1 MRPRS
6 AGIGANE
13 MSDRKRRY
21 VPKRPK
27 PTQNTSE
34 GLARVRHPGLRS
46 LCMEV
51 KGVIVVEDSYP
62 SDDSAY
68 PCRAAALEHV
78 ANRPILHHVLDT
90 LTSAGVDEVIVA
102 SSVERANA
110 VRTCLEAAERRNGIR
125 LVFVE
130 TPNPVDLV
138 AALEL
143 AAPIVGDAP
152 CIVHLANGLLADPLP
167 PLVRQLRGDSPDVV
181 LILHHGSA
189 PDERLSPAT
198 QEMLHVAELDPER
211 DALGMAGVCF
221 FGRDALRQASTAPW
235 RAGNEFDLTMV
246 CDRITGAGGS
256 FHVLPATAWHR
267 YAGDPLD
274 LLELNRIAL
283 DCLDAE
289 PHRPSNNGT
298 RIEGRV
304 CIHQTASVRASVI
317 VGPTVIGP
325 DARLADAY
333 IGPYTAIGARAQ
345 IEGAEIERS
354 IVADGACIT
363 HVGGRIVASVVGRNA
378 RVFRD
383 FSLPRALRL
392 RVGDGTEIALC

>member
-1 MRPRS
+1 M
-6 AGIGANE
+6 
-13 MSDRKRRY
+13 
-21 VPKRPK
+21 
-27 PTQNTSE
+27 
-34 GLARVRHPGLRS
+34 
-46 LCMEV
+46 
-51 KGVIVVEDSYP
+51 IVVEDSYP
-62 SDDSAY
+62 SNDSAY
-68 PCRAAALEHV
+68 PCKAAALEHV
-78 ANRPILHHVLDT
+78 GNRPILQHVLDA
-90 LTSAGVDEVIVA
+90 LTSAGVEEVVVA

-110 VRTCLEAAERRNGIR
+110 VRTCLETERRDGTR
-125 LVFVE
+125 LVFVVK
-130 TPNPVDLV
+130 PDPVDLV

-143 AAPIVGDAP
+143 AAPIVGDTP

-167 PLVRQLRGDSPDVV
+167 PLVGRLREDSPDVM

-189 PDERLSPAT
+189 PDEHLSPAT
-198 QEMLHVAELDPER
+198 QEMLHVTELDPER

-221 FGRDALRQASTAPW
+221 FGRDALRQASTASW
-235 RAGNEFDLTMV
+235 RVGSEFDLTMV
-246 CDRITGAGGS
+246 SERIRAAGGG
-256 FHVLPATAWHR
+256 FHVLPMSDWRR

-274 LLELNRIAL
+274 LLELNRMAL
-283 DCLDAE
+283 DRLDAE
-289 PHRPSNNGT
+289 PHRPSNNGN

-304 CIHQTASVRASVI
+304 WIHQTASVRASVI

-333 IGPYTAIGARAQ
+333 IGPYTSIGARAQ

-354 IVADGACIT
+354 IIADGASIT

-392 RVGDGTEIALC
+392 RVGDGTEVALC